1 MKRYLPNSNEK
12 FDEHVEVTNLETA
25 KRFMVVLLYLND
37 DFEGGET
44 DFTQFK
50 VMVKPKRGNMVL
62 FPAGWNWLH
71 KGNGV
76 RGNSPKY
83 IVGTLLHYV

>member
-1 MKRYLPNSNEK
+1 MQLNYKLSYAFQPRTDWNEI
-12 FDEHVEVTNLETA
+12 
-25 KRFMVVLLYLND
+25 RFKGFKVVVLYMNN
-37 DFEGGET
+37 

-76 RGNSPKY
+76 RGKSPKY